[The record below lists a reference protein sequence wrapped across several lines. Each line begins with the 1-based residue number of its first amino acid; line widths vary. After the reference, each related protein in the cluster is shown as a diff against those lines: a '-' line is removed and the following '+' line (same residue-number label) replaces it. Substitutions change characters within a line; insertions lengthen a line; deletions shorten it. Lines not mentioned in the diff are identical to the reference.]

1 MRLPVTVLSVALLAL
16 AGGWLYGTRLGEVP
30 AYVMHDEAQGA
41 LQAQSIATTGRDLTG
56 RLLPLYFTEPEFP
69 PGRDPA
75 LIYFTAL
82 VLQVVPF
89 TEAGVRTSVVLI
101 AVLNVVLTFL
111 LAQRLFQSTAMGLV
125 AGGLLLLTPIHFIRG
140 RMLLSPLYSIPFIL
154 VWLWML
160 WRFTVQPTTAR
171 LAACA
176 VVLGLGMYS
185 YLAAVVM
192 MPVYLLVTLGIGF
205 RRLGVAPV
213 IKSGVAFVITL
224 LPMLAWYVTHPE
236 RNAEIVSAYQLDASA
251 ASPLGRWVGLYWS
264 FFDPSFL
271 FVSGDSSLINSTR
284 ESGFFPLAFAA
295 LIPIGLYGLVR
306 SMQPVPL
313 AILAGFIT
321 APLVTIISGAVE
333 MNRVMFAIPFGVLTA
348 AYGAHVLFGTG
359 MVAAR
364 AIAVILLLSVP
375 WQFAGFYSG
384 YMGGY
389 RLASAPWFA
398 GNVREAVRATMMH
411 AEGTAGPIY
420 VSSEIDW
427 IHRTWRFYAIEDARP
442 QMIGRSEY
450 VVLPPIEAAGGSL
463 FLCPATSRLCETARS
478 LGWRVLET
486 AVSIDGSR
494 AFNVLQRGPN
504 PPQPLPVAG
513 Q

>member
-1 MRLPVTVLSVALLAL
+1 MRLPVTVLSVALLAV
-16 AGGWLYGTRLGEVP
+16 AGGWLYGTRLGQVP

-41 LQAQSIATTGRDLTG
+41 LQAQSIAATGRDLTG
-56 RLLPLYFTEPEFP
+56 RLLPLYFTEPEFL

-89 TEAGVRTSVVLI
+89 NEAGVRASVVVI

-140 RMLLSPLYSIPFIL
+140 RMLLSPLFTIPFIL

-171 LAACA
+171 LVACA
-176 VVLGLGMYS
+176 VALGLGMYS
-185 YLAAVVM
+185 YLAAVAM
-192 MPVYLLVTLGIGF
+192 MPVYLLITLAIGF
-205 RRLGVAPV
+205 RRIGLTPV

-236 RNAEIVSAYQLDASA
+236 RNTEIVSAYQLDASA
-251 ASPLGRWVGLYWS
+251 ASPLGRWVGLYWA

-295 LIPIGLYGLVR
+295 LIPLGLYGLVR
-306 SMQPVPL
+306 AMQPVPL

-321 APLVTIISGAVE
+321 APLVTIITGAVE

-348 AYGAHVLFGTG
+348 AYGAHLLLGSG
-359 MVAAR
+359 LVAAR
-364 AIAVILLLSVP
+364 AVAVILLLSVP
-375 WQFAGFYSG
+375 WQFAGVYSG

-389 RLASAPWFA
+389 RLTSAPWFA
-398 GNVREAVRATMMH
+398 GNAREAVRALMNR
-411 AEGTAGPIY
+411 AAGTAGPLY
-420 VSSEIDW
+420 VSKEIDW
-427 IHRTWRFYAIEDARP
+427 VHRIWRFYAITDGKTDMIARVVYTNDPPADATP
-442 QMIGRSEY
+442 
-450 VVLPPIEAAGGSL
+450 GSL
-463 FLCPATSRLCETARS
+463 FLVPSGSDRIRAARQGRWEQIET
-478 LGWRVLET
+478 VT
-486 AVSIDGSR
+486 SIDGSR
-494 AFNVLQRGPN
+494 SFAILRRD
-504 PPQPLPVAG
+504 AE
-513 Q
+513 